1 MRFGCGIGLEVESE
15 LGLAVVVGPG
25 SIRCI
30 LYLVC
35 AEDVDLWNVASIVSS
50 GILDKSLGGI
60 GEKSPEKI
68 FELVPIGIGEIIPEG
83 ITGEKSSCW
92 GLGS

>member
-25 SIRCI
+25 FIRCI

-35 AEDVDLWNVASIVSS
+35 AEDVDLWNVASILSS
-50 GILDKSLGGI
+50 VILNKSLGEI
-60 GEKSPEKI
+60 GNKSPEEI
-68 FELVPIGIGEIIPEG
+68 LELAPTEIRKIIPEG
-83 ITGEKSSCW
+83 IIRGKSSSG